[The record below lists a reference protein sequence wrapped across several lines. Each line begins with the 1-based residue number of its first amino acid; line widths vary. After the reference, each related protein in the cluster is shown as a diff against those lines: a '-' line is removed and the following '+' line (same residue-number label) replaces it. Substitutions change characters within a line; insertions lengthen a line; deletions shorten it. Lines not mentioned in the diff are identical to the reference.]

1 MQWKHAQGKR
11 PLWKSTGT
19 RSLAHHTGRL
29 SVVGGDRAPE
39 HCRRNHR
46 LSVAPRN
53 TARSAPES
61 APAEHPLAGAWGGG
75 HRDSDC
81 GGEEGVGCR
90 VLGFKP

>member
-46 LSVAPRN
+46 LWTLPPGTPPDQPRN
-53 TARSAPES
+53 QLLQNTPWLVR
-61 APAEHPLAGAWGGG
+61 GGG
-75 HRDSDC
+75 
-81 GGEEGVGCR
+81 GTATAIAAEKR
-90 VLGFKP
+90 V